1 MFCSGT
7 LYLGVVLSYFLGDK
21 LFNYLAGSLSYTVLL
36 IWLLISVAAFVL
48 VRKQKKMGYTIFLGG
63 AILALLLLFA
73 GILITNPLAVT
84 GFTALLYT
92 IIFLSFY
99 WNHRKMGNQWKKLK
113 NLPLRHKLMEKE
125 QPAWLFFR
133 FSGTWLKIKYRRKR
147 KWLIFGH

>member
-36 IWLLISVAAFVL
+36 IWLLISAAAFVL
-48 VRKQKKMGYTIFLGG
+48 VRKQKKMGYTIFLSG
-63 AILALLLLFA
+63 AILALILLFV

-99 WNHRKMGNQWKKLK
+99 WNHRKI
-113 NLPLRHKLMEKE
+113 EKTSE
-125 QPAWLFFR
+125 K
-133 FSGTWLKIKYRRKR
+133 S
-147 KWLIFGH
+147 

>member
-1 MFCSGT
+1 MLNKNSVPQRAIMFCSGT

-48 VRKQKKMGYTIFLGG
+48 VRKQKKMGYTIFLSG
-63 AILALLLLFA
+63 AILALILLFV

-99 WNHRKMGNQWKKLK
+99 WNHRKI
-113 NLPLRHKLMEKE
+113 EKTSE
-125 QPAWLFFR
+125 K
-133 FSGTWLKIKYRRKR
+133 S
-147 KWLIFGH
+147 